1 VVAPVGSHAT
11 QLCCFWNDCV
21 TVSKPAIPHCLVC
34 GKLILV
40 IHCCVCVCAHVQQ
53 RQGGGDMMG
62 GMGRGRGR
70 GMDNNRFG
78 GEWGPG
84 GSRFDGTTY
93 IIPADKCGLVIGKG
107 KEAKILAFFWSY

>member
-1 VVAPVGSHAT
+1 
-11 QLCCFWNDCV
+11 
-21 TVSKPAIPHCLVC
+21 
-34 GKLILV
+34 
-40 IHCCVCVCAHVQQ
+40 
-53 RQGGGDMMG
+53 MMG